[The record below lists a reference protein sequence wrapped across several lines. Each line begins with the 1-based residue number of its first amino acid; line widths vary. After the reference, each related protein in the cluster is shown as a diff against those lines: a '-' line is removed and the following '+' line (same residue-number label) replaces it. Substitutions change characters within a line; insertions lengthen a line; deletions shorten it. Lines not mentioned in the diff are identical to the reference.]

1 MREIVTTPD
10 APPSSSPVSQATKS
24 GGMVFIGGQMP
35 RDPKTDK
42 VVEGAE
48 AQARCSMD
56 HCLALLEAAGVG
68 PDDVTLAIVYVT
80 DLAAK
85 PAVNRGLRR
94 QATCAQSGRGQGNW
108 RGSGRRDRAYRSL
121 LIRPPVP
128 D

>member
-42 VVEGAE
+42 TVEGAE

-85 PAVNRGLRR
+85 PAVNSVFREAFGDKPPARNLVAVKEIGEGAIVEIGLI
-94 QATCAQSGRGQGNW
+94 AVS
-108 RGSGRRDRAYRSL
+108 
-121 LIRPPVP
+121 
-128 D
+128 

>member
-42 VVEGAE
+42 IVEGAE

-85 PAVNRGLRR
+85 PAVNSVFREAFGDKPPARNLVAVKEIGEGAIVEIGLI
-94 QATCAQSGRGQGNW
+94 AVS
-108 RGSGRRDRAYRSL
+108 
-121 LIRPPVP
+121 
-128 D
+128 

>member
-1 MREIVTTPD
+1 MKEIVTTPD
-10 APPSSSPVSQATKS
+10 APPSTSQVSQATKS

-42 VVEGAE
+42 IVDGAE

-56 HCLALLEAAGVG
+56 HCLALLEAAGSC

-85 PAVNRGLRR
+85 PAVNSVFREVFGDNPPARNLVAVKEIGEGAIVEIGLI
-94 QATCAQSGRGQGNW
+94 AVS
-108 RGSGRRDRAYRSL
+108 
-121 LIRPPVP
+121 
-128 D
+128 

>member
-42 VVEGAE
+42 IVDGAE

-85 PAVNRGLRR
+85 PAVNSVFREAFGDKPPARNLVAVKEIGEGAIVEIGLI
-94 QATCAQSGRGQGNW
+94 AVS
-108 RGSGRRDRAYRSL
+108 
-121 LIRPPVP
+121 
-128 D
+128 